1 MSALGIAIQ
10 TLTGE
15 PEFLARTGYIST
27 QNYIELL
34 KQFATEMKKRRAV
47 AGTFSVYNTMY
58 FFIVLIIFLFRMMRP
73 EDSFSAGTYN
83 SIILNNS
90 VRLTY
95 TVPGDFYVVIFDTPG
110 SNPFHSINLAEDVKS
125 LLAAA
130 SKDSFKIA
138 DLKQRYSRVFL
149 GLTRIL
155 YGLTGND
162 ILEGDIMDVSITKKS
177 MKDVIEEGLFKNNRL
192 LHETKQNRDDFA
204 DLELLF
210 QMSISFSND
219 DHKAIDALPYISAPT
234 LSTLYDFDAPPKPA
248 KKIVEK
254 VKPKI
259 KEAPK
264 LKKVEQDEEEP
275 DEEDEDAEIDG
286 FAMDAG
292 GDDDGFGGDDD
303 GFAADT
309 GGGVDAFDVG
319 DLGLD
324 LGGGDDG
331 FGATA
336 GDNDGFGGA
345 GGDDGFGA
353 GDDDGFGAGGDD
365 GFGDTGGDDGFGGGD
380 DGFGG
385 DDDGF
390 GGAAGGDD
398 GFGGSAS
405 GGLDDFGMPITSA
418 PAASSSMGLDD
429 FDFNEKGTAASA
441 YIPDDFGMGGSSNN
455 IDFKTTNGFGD
466 ATDDLFAGAGLNQSM
481 SSGMGLGASMS
492 GGGGGG
498 DIFSSPDIGG
508 GDPFL
513 AMTKPS
519 FNLGAKIVED
529 MKVKYI
535 YI

>member
-1 MSALGIAIQ
+1 
-10 TLTGE
+10 
-15 PEFLARTGYIST
+15 
-27 QNYIELL
+27 
-34 KQFATEMKKRRAV
+34 
-47 AGTFSVYNTMY
+47 
-58 FFIVLIIFLFRMMRP
+58 MRP

-331 FGATA
+331 FG
-336 GDNDGFGGA
+336 
-345 GGDDGFGA
+345 
-353 GDDDGFGAGGDD
+353 
-365 GFGDTGGDDGFGGGD
+365 DTGGDDGFGGGD

-498 DIFSSPDIGG
+498 GDIFSSPDIGG

-535 YI
+535 YIYI

>member
-1 MSALGIAIQ
+1 
-10 TLTGE
+10 
-15 PEFLARTGYIST
+15 
-27 QNYIELL
+27 
-34 KQFATEMKKRRAV
+34 
-47 AGTFSVYNTMY
+47 
-58 FFIVLIIFLFRMMRP
+58 MMRP

-95 TVPGDFYVVIFDTPG
+95 TVPGDFYVVIFDTPE

-275 DEEDEDAEIDG
+275 DEEDEDVEIDG

-292 GDDDGFGGDDD
+292 GDDDIDGFGGDK
-303 GFAADT
+303 
-309 GGGVDAFDVG
+309 GGGGGIDAFDVG

-324 LGGGDDG
+324 LGGGGDDG

-336 GDNDGFGGA
+336 GD
-345 GGDDGFGA
+345 DDGFG
-353 GDDDGFGAGGDD
+353 GGDD
-365 GFGDTGGDDGFGGGD
+365 GFGDTGGDDGFGDVGGD
-380 DGFGG
+380 DGFGDVGGDDGFGGGDDGFGGG

-390 GGAAGGDD
+390 GGG
-398 GFGGSAS
+398 AS
-405 GGLDDFGMPITSA
+405 SSGLDDFGMPITSA
-418 PAASSSMGLDD
+418 PAASVSMGLDD
-429 FDFNEKGTAASA
+429 FDFNEKGTAASS
-441 YIPDDFGMGGSSNN
+441 YIPDDFGIGGGNSSSNN

-466 ATDDLFAGAGLNQSM
+466 ATDDLFAGVGMNQSM
-481 SSGMGLGASMS
+481 TSGMGLGASMS
-492 GGGGGG
+492 GSV

-529 MKVKYI
+529 MKVKYL
-535 YI
+535 YILYIIL